1 MNRCTMY
8 FYFAFLNN
16 FLMFLVCIYGAK
28 KNNFAVAKYSELGLL
43 SILTEFIFLDFA

>member
-8 FYFAFLNN
+8 FYFAFSNN
-16 FLMFLVCIYGAK
+16 FLMFLVCIYGA

-43 SILTEFIFLDFA
+43 SISAEFIFLDFA